1 LRALPPR
8 SHLCRG
14 IRHSSVP
21 ARQKL
26 TVAPGSPQASA
37 ECAQVPEGES
47 PEGYVKSFDGF
58 CWKLRCA
65 MKSSGLTR
73 QELAE
78 RLGLK
83 PSAIKSWVV
92 GRRSPTVRRL
102 LALSSVLGVAPSQ
115 LFDEPAD
122 MPVVTTCGACGQTF
136 RRPVG
141 HRIHIGL
148 KAKDCPKHAALH
160 LALPPAPTRNVDVGA
175 A

>member
-1 LRALPPR
+1 
-8 SHLCRG
+8 
-14 IRHSSVP
+14 
-21 ARQKL
+21 
-26 TVAPGSPQASA
+26 
-37 ECAQVPEGES
+37 
-47 PEGYVKSFDGF
+47 VKSFDGF

-73 QELAE
+73 VELAD

-83 PSAIKSWVV
+83 PSAIKAWVV

-102 LALSSVLGVAPSQ
+102 LALSSVLGVEPSQ

-122 MPVVTTCGACGQTF
+122 MPVVTTCEACGQTF
-136 RRPVG
+136 RRAVG
-141 HRIHIGL
+141 HRIHVGL

-160 LALPPAPTRNVDVGA
+160 LASPPPRTVDIDA